1 MDGEAKTQTIAM
13 RKKIYLYR
21 ALWLALLDIDRCKS
35 DRDHSDY
42 KFRARKTQIAS
53 LQDICE
59 QKHLKRYGNKDQLH
73 NFTGESLYQAL
84 ANQWNVLRTTASM
97 TFTVLF
103 REGTGSCKRSRLNEF
118 QNGYDA
124 FVREEHLLP
133 QKNGVAGR
141 QVVVEIP
148 APRSNRE
155 YEIMVPISSRCSKRK
170 EDFTQVATPKRTT
183 RNDRKRK
190 LSSDIDAPRR
200 VSEYTAHQSNVVVNI
215 ASISSEP
222 LVFDNIRQ
230 ELAVTYG
237 LLQQSVLWASGH
249 LRLLKCQAVASPEP
263 TYSLLPL
270 YERCWGKDWR
280 SGADSLLDSHHRSV
294 EDDTL
299 ALISAFLLDQILLR
313 TGICKL
319 KATNLDEFGTP
330 IIPSSFQSS
339 LVNYADINPAES
351 TEPQN
356 ADDTKQKSLSALAEA
371 SLLAVKAESL
381 TAHLV
386 IALAPYIEGLAEMSC
401 LMHATQFE
409 GEINPLS
416 HSQFRRDLS
425 RAVETVLRLRTKLDD
440 SKYEASFLWPERG
453 ESFDPS
459 QMQIPYELQDSG
471 LGESYTVAFTKFPG
485 VKVKYTRQQGVE
497 TEVAYKAC
505 VVLRMEAA
513 E

>member
-200 VSEYTAHQSNVVVNI
+200 VSKYIQRTSPMSSSTSPPSLQSR
-215 ASISSEP
+215 SFSTISGKSSRLP
-222 LVFDNIRQ
+222 MVFYNSRCFGRQ
-230 ELAVTYG
+230 VT
-237 LLQQSVLWASGH
+237 SVYSSVKQLHRPS
-249 LRLLKCQAVASPEP
+249 RLTPSC
-263 TYSLLPL
+263 
-270 YERCWGKDWR
+270 RCM
-280 SGADSLLDSHHRSV
+280 SGAGEKTGDLG
-294 EDDTL
+294 
-299 ALISAFLLDQILLR
+299 R
-313 TGICKL
+313 TR
-319 KATNLDEFGTP
+319 
-330 IIPSSFQSS
+330 
-339 LVNYADINPAES
+339 Y
-351 TEPQN
+351 
-356 ADDTKQKSLSALAEA
+356 
-371 SLLAVKAESL
+371 
-381 TAHLV
+381 
-386 IALAPYIEGLAEMSC
+386 
-401 LMHATQFE
+401 
-409 GEINPLS
+409 
-416 HSQFRRDLS
+416 
-425 RAVETVLRLRTKLDD
+425 
-440 SKYEASFLWPERG
+440 
-453 ESFDPS
+453 
-459 QMQIPYELQDSG
+459 
-471 LGESYTVAFTKFPG
+471 
-485 VKVKYTRQQGVE
+485 
-497 TEVAYKAC
+497 
-505 VVLRMEAA
+505 
-513 E
+513 

>member
-1 MDGEAKTQTIAM
+1 MEDSAKTQTIAM
-13 RKKIYLYR
+13 RKQIYLYR
-21 ALWLALLDIDRCKS
+21 ALWLVLLEIDRCTS
-35 DRDHSDY
+35 DRDRPDY
-42 KFRARKTQIAS
+42 KFRDRKTQIAS
-53 LQDICE
+53 LQDLCA

-73 NFTGESLYQAL
+73 SFNGLSLYHAL
-84 ANQWNVLRTTASM
+84 ANQWNTLRTTAS
-97 TFTVLF
+97 TDFSVLF
-103 REGTGSCKRSRLNEF
+103 REGTGSCKRSRLSEF
-118 QNGYDA
+118 QDRYDA

-133 QKNGVAGR
+133 QKNDVASR

-155 YEIMVPISSRCSKRK
+155 YEIMVPVGDRCYKRK
-170 EDFTQVATPKRTT
+170 ADVMQVATPKRTT

-200 VSEYTAHQSNVVVNI
+200 VSEFSAHRSNVVVNM

-222 LVFDNIRQ
+222 LNLDDINQ
-230 ELAVTYG
+230 ELAATYG
-237 LLQQSVLWASGH
+237 LLQQSVLWVSSH
-249 LRLLKCQAVASPEP
+249 LRLLKCQAVVSPEP

-280 SGADSLLDSHHRSV
+280 SGADLLLDSRHRSV

-319 KATNLDEFGTP
+319 KATSLDEFGTP
-330 IIPSSFQSS
+330 MNTVVSETSM
-339 LVNYADINPAES
+339 VDYADINPAES
-351 TEPQN
+351 TKPQN
-356 ADDTKQKSLSALAEA
+356 ADDMNQKSLSALAEA
-371 SLLAVKAESL
+371 SLLAVQAESL

-386 IALAPYIEGLAEMSC
+386 LALAPYIEGLAEMSC
-401 LMHATQFE
+401 LMHAQLFE
-409 GEINPLS
+409 GEVNPLS

-425 RAVETVLRLRTKLDD
+425 RAVEKVLRIRTRLDD

-453 ESFDPS
+453 ETYDPV
-459 QMQIPYELQDSG
+459 QMQIPYELEDSDP
-471 LGESYTVAFTKFPG
+471 EERYTVAFTKFPG

>member
-1 MDGEAKTQTIAM
+1 MEGEAKTLTISM

-21 ALWLALLDIDRCKS
+21 ALWLALSDIDRCKP
-35 DRDHSDY
+35 DRDHFDY
-42 KFRARKTQIAS
+42 KFRDRTTQIAS
-53 LQDICE
+53 LQDLCV
-59 QKHLKRYGNKDQLH
+59 QKHLKRFGNKDQLH
-73 NFTGESLYQAL
+73 NFTGVSLYKAL
-84 ANQWNVLRTTASM
+84 ANQWNGIRTTASM
-97 TFTVLF
+97 NFAVLF
-103 REGTGSCKRSRLNEF
+103 REGTGSCKRSRLNEA
-118 QNGYDA
+118 QNGYDT

-155 YEIMVPISSRCSKRK
+155 YEILVPIGDRCSERK
-170 EDFTQVATPKRTT
+170 EGVIQVATPKRTT

-190 LSSDIDAPRR
+190 LSFDIDAPGR
-200 VSEYTAHQSNVVVNI
+200 VSEFSAHQSNVVVNM

-222 LVFDNIRQ
+222 LAFDNIRQ
-230 ELAVTYG
+230 ELAATHD
-237 LLQQSVLWASGH
+237 LLQQSVLWASDH
-249 LRLLKCQAVASPEP
+249 LRLLKCQAVVSPEP

-280 SGADSLLDSHHRSV
+280 SGADSLLDSRHRSV

-319 KATNLDEFGTP
+319 KATNLDGFGTP
-330 IIPSSFQSS
+330 MTPAFFESSM
-339 LVNYADINPAES
+339 VHYADINSP
-351 TEPQN
+351 EPTKSQN
-356 ADDTKQKSLSALAEA
+356 ADDAKWKSLSALAEA
-371 SLLAVKAESL
+371 SLLAVQAESL

-386 IALAPYIEGLAEMSC
+386 LALAPYIEGLAEMSC
-401 LMHATQFE
+401 LMYSKPFE

-416 HSQFRRDLS
+416 HSKFRRDLS
-425 RAVETVLRLRTKLDD
+425 RAVERVLRIRTRLDD
-440 SKYEASFLWPERG
+440 SKFEASFLWPERG
-453 ESFDPS
+453 ETFDPI
-459 QMQIPYELQDSG
+459 QMQIPYELQDNDP
-471 LGESYTVAFTKFPG
+471 EERYTVAFTKFPG